1 MALRVHLSLTNKEHI
16 DYCRFDCAYEKC
28 YMSLLLL
35 SFYKIY
41 IIAGLVIATLNIN
54 GLNNQI
60 KQKQLINFINF
71 HKIDI
76 LLLQEHNIRNME
88 KNCEELNDACIVEL
102 NLAISLKGGTAIL
115 INRKSPIQVLCS
127 EKSADSRIMSIEF
140 R

>member
-1 MALRVHLSLTNKEHI
+1 
-16 DYCRFDCAYEKC
+16 
-28 YMSLLLL
+28 MSLLLL

-76 LLLQEHNIRNME
+76 LLLQEHNIRDPNAVN
-88 KNCEELNDACIVEL
+88 KD
-102 NLAISLKGGTAIL
+102 
-115 INRKSPIQVLCS
+115 
-127 EKSADSRIMSIEF
+127 
-140 R
+140 